1 MWIVQGN
8 EEHKLG
14 HTRPQD
20 CCSSVLRP
28 VLVLPAKLARA
39 LRSCVQIILAVIG
52 AQLRFTSKIERP
64 FLFYMHYFHILFPRL
79 NPTLTVAKANRFGV
93 FYNCSDCLI
102 RSKNSQGP
110 TIIIPDA
117 RLKVK
122 IQNPRYNTKDAR
134 CKTIPGTRYVSDTIL
149 RSIPGTSKYVVI
161 CNRYITPGT

>member
-122 IQNPRYNTKDAR
+122 IQNPRYDTKDAR
-134 CKTIPGTRYVSDTIL
+134 CKTIPGTRYVPDTIYL
-149 RSIPGTSKYVVI
+149 VR
-161 CNRYITPGT
+161 CNM